1 MGNDDKPKP
10 DFAAG
15 LKALAMPM
23 TSAEQV
29 TDSSDYGKTPSLGN
43 VVVPTEITVKVLNDI
58 VDKYIDKFVKRF
70 PKLIMQVHF
79 TSNGQ
84 PPTPPDLWDAE
95 AEKPVSGRFLKVGNE
110 YRIGINNDLILPAQ
124 LMTFF
129 HEYGH
134 AVYKREANEA
144 IDNSHALI
152 RTETAALL
160 SSLRLSEEEGLPEI
174 AYLSVYGARQAAL
187 TDPIYQAAIKNV
199 EADPLWQKYSEQP
212 SD

>member
-1 MGNDDKPKP
+1 MANEDKPKT
-10 DFAAG
+10 DFEAG
-15 LKALAMPM
+15 LKALATPT
-23 TSAEQV
+23 TSTE
-29 TDSSDYGKTPSLGN
+29 SN
-43 VVVPTEITVKVLNDI
+43 MENRTEITVKVLNDI

-84 PPTPPDLWDAE
+84 PPIPPELWDAE
-95 AEKPVSGRFLKVGNE
+95 AEIPRSGRFLKVGNQ

-134 AVYKREANEA
+134 AVYRREANEA
-144 IDNSHALI
+144 IDNREALI

-160 SSLRLSEEEGLPEI
+160 SSLRLSDEEGLPEI
-174 AYLSVYGARQAAL
+174 AFLAVTSARVLAP
-187 TDPIYQAAIKNV
+187 TDTVLQTAMENVKN
-199 EADPLWQKYSEQP
+199 EPLWQKYSTQN
-212 SD
+212 